1 MGSEMCIRDRSHCTH
16 TAQQL
21 RERLTALQAAF
32 CADEIVNAAVAFC
45 PSNVQNAALLSAQA
59 AFRQAAVTRTAKPL
73 PAWPLHRLRES
84 ADVLQL
90 FIEQNSNCIL
100 YIQYD
105 SDGKPTLCADCR
117 DLPARLD
124 KALWSVRQAAIL
136 TSGTLSAGGN
146 FTHTVQRIGLNNPQT
161 FRAESP
167 LSLIHISE
175 PTRP

>member
-1 MGSEMCIRDRSHCTH
+1 M
-16 TAQQL
+16 
-21 RERLTALQAAF
+21 
-32 CADEIVNAAVAFC
+32 
-45 PSNVQNAALLSAQA
+45 
-59 AFRQAAVTRTAKPL
+59 TRTAKPL

-84 ADVLQL
+84 ADVLQF

-167 LSLIHISE
+167 FDYKRNCILYFPKRTSTPFDEVEWLSQEIEQLVQVCHGHALVLLSLIHISE
-175 PTRP
+175 PTRPY